1 MDQVAIGIAKQHKT
15 CIYERRAH
23 LWFIP
28 SECLTEKWRVPF
40 TRWVPI
46 HAFLSERERELFN
59 WLSVGQP
66 EPARLVQFAQFSYGI
81 SWQEW
86 EEGGGFCKYKHSSGT
101 TVWRGQ
107 KKPVLQTSS
116 NSWVPLCRVESFVR
130 INRAIKY
137 V

>member
-1 MDQVAIGIAKQHKT
+1 MDQVAIRIAKQHKT

-46 HAFLSERERELFN
+46 HAFLSEREKESYLTDYLWVNRN
-59 WLSVGQP
+59 
-66 EPARLVQFAQFSYGI
+66 ARLVHRSILIWNIMTRVGR
-81 SWQEW
+81 
-86 EEGGGFCKYKHSSGT
+86 GGGFCKYKHSSGT